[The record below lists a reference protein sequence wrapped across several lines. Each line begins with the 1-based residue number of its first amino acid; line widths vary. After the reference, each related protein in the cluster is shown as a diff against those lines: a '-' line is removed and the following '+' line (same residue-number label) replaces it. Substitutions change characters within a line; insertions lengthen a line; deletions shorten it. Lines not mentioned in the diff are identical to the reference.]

1 MNDIKI
7 LVSKEFAR
15 VFKDRKLVFSLFI
28 LPAVLMVGIYSLIG
42 ALAGNMTKDVQ
53 EHVSI
58 VYIQNAPAEIKQIIN
73 ITGYDKMADITYL
86 NADAT
91 GIDEVRNDILN
102 GDAELLVVF
111 DRNFSE
117 SVKAYGVPE
126 VKVGVNSTK
135 NYSSAAYSTF
145 KAMVIDTYEHQIV
158 AERIGGEEK
167 LTVFN
172 QVNEEIVKEDEK
184 NGQFL
189 AMLLPYLITFLLF
202 ASAMGIVTDA
212 IAGEKERGT
221 MARLLMTPVNR
232 SHLAF
237 GKILALSGLSM
248 ISAVVYAGSMALAMP
263 MMLKTITGGNDVDVV
278 VHFEASQLVELMV
291 LLVILAYL
299 YVALISALSIRAKDV
314 KTAST
319 YVSPLYIIIMIAA
332 LMTMFTGSKAPE
344 AWTHAIPV
352 YGTAISIQKIMTN
365 SLGFAEFIYSV
376 IGNLALAILCTV
388 SVTRSFN
395 SEKVMF
401 NA

>member
-42 ALAGNMTKDVQ
+42 ALAGNMSKDVQ

-248 ISAVVYAGSMALAMP
+248 ISAIVYAGSMGLAMP

-365 SLGFAEFIYSV
+365 SLGFMEFIYSV

>member
-53 EHVSI
+53 EHISI

-248 ISAVVYAGSMALAMP
+248 ISAIVYAGSMGLAMP
-263 MMLKTITGGNDVDVV
+263 MMLKTITGGSDVDVA

>member
-1 MNDIKI
+1 
-7 LVSKEFAR
+7 
-15 VFKDRKLVFSLFI
+15 
-28 LPAVLMVGIYSLIG
+28 
-42 ALAGNMTKDVQ
+42 
-53 EHVSI
+53 
-58 VYIQNAPAEIKQIIN
+58 
-73 ITGYDKMADITYL
+73 
-86 NADAT
+86 
-91 GIDEVRNDILN
+91 
-102 GDAELLVVF
+102 
-111 DRNFSE
+111 
-117 SVKAYGVPE
+117 
-126 VKVGVNSTK
+126 
-135 NYSSAAYSTF
+135 
-145 KAMVIDTYEHQIV
+145 
-158 AERIGGEEK
+158 
-167 LTVFN
+167 
-172 QVNEEIVKEDEK
+172 
-184 NGQFL
+184 
-189 AMLLPYLITFLLF
+189 
-202 ASAMGIVTDA
+202 
-212 IAGEKERGT
+212 
-221 MARLLMTPVNR
+221 
-232 SHLAF
+232 
-237 GKILALSGLSM
+237 M
-248 ISAVVYAGSMALAMP
+248 ISAIVYAGSMGLAMP

-365 SLGFAEFIYSV
+365 SLGFMEFIYSV